1 MGATPPGD
9 LATTLARA
17 SSLGGIG
24 EVLRAPL
31 AFLESLNQTT
41 LYNCRNTLALLEGTG
56 VRCPAFDGYVDN
68 LVHYV
73 RAVHAAKRQ
82 KLEEE
87 AKTIISPGVTIPA
100 NDDYVFKMK
109 HKKVKRF
116 AGSFTGDRRPVALV
130 TRVPV
135 AGSTIADSSLVGE
148 WCAEVFLDD
157 DDAPIAR
164 RRFDLLEP

>member
-1 MGATPPGD
+1 MRRRWPA
-9 LATTLARA
+9 A
-17 SSLGGIG
+17 
-24 EVLRAPL
+24 
-31 AFLESLNQTT
+31 
-41 LYNCRNTLALLEGTG
+41 LALLLALPAIGVPRAAAIPDDDCTQQSLRVRLPDGFVEARLSFSGLLKNGRARVGEHFTLSDLRELRVVVTWSQAEDGHVQRVDLYAPDGTL
-56 VRCPAFDGYVDN
+56 Y
-68 LVHYV
+68 
-73 RAVHAAKRQ
+73 Q
-82 KLEEE
+82 
-87 AKTIISPGVTIPA
+87 
-100 NDDYVFKMK
+100 
-109 HKKVKRF
+109 RF